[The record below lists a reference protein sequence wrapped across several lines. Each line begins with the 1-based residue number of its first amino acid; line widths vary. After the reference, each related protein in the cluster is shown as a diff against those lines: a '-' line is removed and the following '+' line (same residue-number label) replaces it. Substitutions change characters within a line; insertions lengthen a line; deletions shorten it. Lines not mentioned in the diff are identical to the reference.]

1 MTPRSILLSL
11 SCSALLLA
19 CAQKESAKKLP
30 RVCEV
35 RPFLLWDAN
44 EEEFGL
50 DRVKGKIWVAD
61 FIFTH
66 CTYPCPIMTAGMKK
80 LQDAFADQDDV
91 QFVSVSVD
99 PGRDSPE
106 VLKTYA
112 RTHGAIDGKWH
123 FATGSPQEIQK
134 LQAEGMKLLTNPDN
148 PLQHNVKFVLVD
160 RSGTVRGYYDGK
172 EPPEVKQLEKDIRRL
187 LEEPRP

>member
-1 MTPRSILLSL
+1 MP
-11 SCSALLLA
+11 
-19 CAQKESAKKLP
+19 QDLP
-30 RVCEV
+30 KVCEV
-35 RPFLLWDAN
+35 GPFLLWDAD

-66 CTYPCPIMTAGMKK
+66 CKYPCPLMTAAMKK
-80 LQDAFADQDDV
+80 LQDAFADKDDV

-123 FATGSPQEIQK
+123 FATGSRKEIQK
-134 LQAEGMKLLTNPDN
+134 LQAESMKLLTDPKDS
-148 PLQHNVKFVLVD
+148 LLHNVKFVLVD

-172 EPPEVKQLEKDIRRL
+172 EPPEVKRLEKDIRTL
-187 LEEPRP
+187 LQEPRP

>member
-1 MTPRSILLSL
+1 MRHTSILL
-11 SCSALLLA
+11 ALLLGAA
-19 CAQKESAKKLP
+19 CAPKKEPQKELP
-30 RVCEV
+30 KVCTV
-35 RPFLLWDAN
+35 KPFLLWDAD

-66 CTYPCPIMTAGMKK
+66 CTYPCPLMTAGMKK
-80 LQDAFADQDDV
+80 LQDAFADTDDV
-91 QFVSVSVD
+91 RFVSVSVD

-112 RTHGAIDGKWH
+112 RDHGAIDGKWH
-123 FATGSPQEIQK
+123 FATGSPKEILK
-134 LQAEGMKLLTNPDN
+134 LQSEGMKLLTKPDD
-148 PLQHNVKFVLVD
+148 PLAHNVKFVLVD

-172 EPPEVKQLEKDIRRL
+172 EPPEVKRLEADIRRL
-187 LEEPRP
+187 LHEPRP